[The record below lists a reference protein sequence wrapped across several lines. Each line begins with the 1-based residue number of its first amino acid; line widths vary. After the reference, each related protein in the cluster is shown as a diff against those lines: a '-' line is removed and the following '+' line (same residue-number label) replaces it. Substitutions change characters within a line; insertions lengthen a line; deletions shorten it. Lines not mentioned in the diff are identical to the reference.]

1 MRARRGYNR
10 ESYIPMDAIA
20 KEAGKVVTAFDE
32 KSNKS
37 SKLKRPTRAEAEAAV
52 ETLIRWAG
60 DDPSRE
66 GLTDTPARVV
76 KAYSEF
82 FAGYQEDPEEILA
95 RTFEEVEGYDDW
107 VVLRDI
113 RLESHCEHHMLP
125 IIGQVHLAYIPN
137 GRVVGI
143 SKLARI
149 VDAFGKRL
157 QTQETLTSQ
166 IANAVDNYLK
176 PLGVAVLV
184 EASHQC
190 MTIRGV
196 HKPGTSMITSRM
208 IGAFQD
214 DPRLEERFMH
224 MLNRS

>member
-1 MRARRGYNR
+1 MRAARLRR
-10 ESYIPMDAIA
+10 S
-20 KEAGKVVTAFDE
+20 KVVTAFDE
-32 KSNKS
+32 KSKKT
-37 SKLKRPTRAEAEAAV
+37 SKLNRPTRAEAEAAV

-125 IIGQVHLAYIPN
+125 IIGQVHLAYIPD

>member
-1 MRARRGYNR
+1 
-10 ESYIPMDAIA
+10 MDAIA
-20 KEAGKVVTAFDE
+20 KQAGKVVTAFDE
-32 KSNKS
+32 KAKKTNK
-37 SKLKRPTRAEAEAAV
+37 LIRPTRAEAEAAV
-52 ETLIRWAG
+52 EILIRWAG

-66 GLTDTPARVV
+66 GLSDTPARVV

-82 FAGYQEDPEEILA
+82 FSGYQEDPEEILA

-113 RLESHCEHHMLP
+113 RLESHCEHHMVP
-125 IIGQVHLAYIPN
+125 IIGQVHLAYIPD

-157 QTQETLTSQ
+157 QTQETLTSL
-166 IANAVDNYLK
+166 IANAVDKHLK

-190 MTIRGV
+190 MTMRGV

-208 IGAFQD
+208 IGVFRD

-224 MLNRS
+224 MLNRN